1 MGLKKID
8 RLVLNSMIP
17 PFVVSFF
24 VALFVLM
31 MQFLWLWIDDI
42 IGKGIDTLIILE
54 LLGYLLVYLV
64 PTSIPIAILISGV
77 MVFGNMAEHH
87 ELSALKSAGVSLLRS
102 MRIAIIFSVFCGVL
116 TYVSADFLVPIA
128 NLKYRTRLFDIKK
141 QKPAL
146 NIGPGIFNYDFQ
158 GYTIYVKNKSENNR
172 DIQDVLIYDY
182 SSSSPYNVNMITAAE
197 GEMFPSENNRYL
209 VMKLYDGFQM
219 QETQSR
225 SKENNSEI
233 TQFVRSSFTTYTKK
247 FDLSEFEVSRS
258 EEDLF
263 KSHQDMMNSAA
274 IYKTIDTLTTE
285 LEDHE
290 LNLLK
295 DFKRDLGFSIEEK
308 PDSVRTAERLRNES
322 HLIPHSEDIYILP
335 MKVESPKTF
344 IDNFS
349 PEQAQKLFNLA
360 IHKVQDTK
368 TRVQIISGTTLFIKE
383 NIAKHYFSWHNKY
396 SNGVICIVFL
406 LIGASLGAIVR
417 KGGYGYPLLIAIV
430 FFMIFISL
438 YTTYK
443 KLAETLTSDPIFAA
457 WAPVIYLIPVAIITL
472 YMAQYDV
479 RINFLKLKRLFLP
492 FKKES

>member
-8 RLVLNSMIP
+8 RLVLSSMIP

-42 IGKGIDTLIILE
+42 IGKGIDILIILE

-64 PTSIPIAILISGV
+64 PTSIPIAVLISGV

-87 ELSALKSAGVSLLRS
+87 ELSALKSAGVSLMRS
-102 MRIAIIFSVFCGVL
+102 MRIAIIFSLLCGVL

-146 NIGPGIFNYDFQ
+146 NISPGIFNYDFQ
-158 GYTIYVKNKSENNR
+158 GYTIYVKGKSSNNR

-182 SSSSPYNVNMITAAE
+182 STSSPYNVNMITAAE

-209 VMKLYDGFQM
+209 IMKLYNGFQI
-219 QETQSR
+219 QETQAR
-225 SKENNSEI
+225 NKENTEMTRFI
-233 TQFVRSSFTTYTKK
+233 RSSFSTYTKK

-274 IYKTIDTLTTE
+274 IYKTIDTLSKE

-290 LNLLK
+290 INLFK
-295 DFKRDLGFSIEEK
+295 DFRRDLAYGLSSK
-308 PDSVRTAERLRNES
+308 SDSAYTES
-322 HLIPHSEDIYILP
+322 RKRIDTNLNPHTDDIYILP
-335 MKVESPKTF
+335 IKDYNAEMF
-344 IDNFS
+344 IDQFTSENI
-349 PEQAQKLFNLA
+349 QKLFNLA
-360 IHKVQDTK
+360 LHKVQDAK
-368 TRVQIISGTTLFIKE
+368 TRVQITSGTTLFIKE

-396 SNGVICIVFL
+396 SNGAICIVFL

-438 YTTYK
+438 FTTYK
-443 KLAETLTSDPIFAA
+443 KLAETLTTPPIFAA
-457 WAPVIYLIPVAIITL
+457 WAPVIYLIPVAIVTL

-479 RINFLKLKRLFLP
+479 RISFIKLKRLFLP
-492 FKKES
+492 FKKEA